1 MLQTIRIREKLLGK
15 NDELAAH
22 NRERLDAAGVFAVSL
37 LGSPGGG
44 KTSLLER
51 VIPILRGKLRIGVI
65 EGDVET
71 DRDGRRVAA
80 LGVPV
85 TQLVTGGACHLDAR
99 MVGLALHALSA
110 DLRDFDLLFIEN
122 VGNLVCP
129 AAYALGENTRVVLL
143 SVTEGEDKPAKYPAM
158 FRKTDGL
165 VINKLDL
172 VPHLRVN
179 LQEME
184 AAALA
189 IHPGLPVFQ
198 VSCTTSEGIDA
209 WIEWLMERRA
219 AWRR

>member
-22 NRERLDAAGVFAVSL
+22 NRERMDATGVFAVSL

-99 MVGLALHALSA
+99 MVGLALDALSA
-110 DLRDFDLLFIEN
+110 DLR
-122 VGNLVCP
+122 
-129 AAYALGENTRVVLL
+129 
-143 SVTEGEDKPAKYPAM
+143 
-158 FRKTDGL
+158 
-165 VINKLDL
+165 
-172 VPHLRVN
+172 
-179 LQEME
+179 
-184 AAALA
+184 
-189 IHPGLPVFQ
+189 
-198 VSCTTSEGIDA
+198 
-209 WIEWLMERRA
+209 
-219 AWRR
+219 